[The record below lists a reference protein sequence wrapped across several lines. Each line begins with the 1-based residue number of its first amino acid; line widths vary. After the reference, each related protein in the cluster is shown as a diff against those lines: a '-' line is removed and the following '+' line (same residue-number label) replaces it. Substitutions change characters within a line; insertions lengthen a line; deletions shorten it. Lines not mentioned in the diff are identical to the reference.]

1 MLRVVVLATLALV
14 TPRPV
19 FAQTLSVL
27 HIKIVLVDA
36 DRKATPVPGHALL
49 ISDNPSTAPPRLV
62 RTAVDG
68 TADVRL
74 RPGNYTVESD
84 RPVAFNGKAY
94 QWTQTVDVRAG
105 RDTVLDLTAGNAD
118 VAVATSDSTTGT
130 RPLEA
135 DPAFLMPRWQDSV
148 VALWTPT
155 TRASGFV
162 IDSRGLVATNQKA
175 IGTATSVEVQLT
187 STVKVAGRVLA
198 ADSTRDVAVL
208 WIDPQVIASVK
219 PVPLGCGQQ
228 APALT
233 DKQEIFTIGIPLRQL
248 KDMTSGT
255 PSDLALLDGSAGGP
269 VFTADGTLV
278 GITSSAGRN
287 DDGRRGGRATVVR
300 TAAACDVVASAEQKM
315 TNATPPG
322 GTHLPI
328 EPDWPVPEEA
338 FKDAAMHRAGSLNPY
353 QIASSGFDVAFVTPV
368 MIFGSQYQADQMN
381 RRARGQGP
389 GTVTAGPMLLTRR
402 LLDFGAWS
410 DYLDGP
416 LPVLLVR
423 VTPKMVE
430 NFWTTVARGAALT
443 QGAAIPAIKR
453 AKSGFSRLRAYCG
466 ENEVTPIHPFLI
478 EQRVSDKD
486 TIAEGLY
493 VFDPG
498 ALGPQ
503 CEAVKLVLYSEKD
516 PERGETRVVDPGIV
530 QRIAQDFAP
539 YQNTTAATPRR

>member
-1 MLRVVVLATLALV
+1 MVRALV
-14 TPRPV
+14 LVAVVFVIPRPLL
-19 FAQTLSVL
+19 AQTLGVL
-27 HIKIVLVDA
+27 HIRIVLNDVDGA
-36 DRKATPVPGHALL
+36 VGKTTPVPGHALL

-94 QWTQTVDVRAG
+94 QWTQTVDVVAG
-105 RDTVLDLTAGNAD
+105 RDAVLQLTTGNAD
-118 VAVATSDSTTGT
+118 VAVATSETTAGA

-148 VALWTPT
+148 VALWTPST
-155 TRASGFV
+155 HASGFI

-175 IGTATSVEVQLT
+175 IGAATSVEVQLT
-187 STVKVAGRVLA
+187 STVKVPARVLA
-198 ADSTRDVAVL
+198 TDAAKDVAVL
-208 WIDPQVIASVK
+208 WIDPRVITSVT
-219 PVPLGCGQQ
+219 PIPLGCGHQ
-228 APALT
+228 APALE

-255 PSDLALLDGSAGGP
+255 VSDLGLLDGSAGGP

-278 GITSSAGRN
+278 GITSPVGKN
-287 DDGRRGGRATVVR
+287 DDRRRGRTTVVR
-300 TAAACDVVASAEQKM
+300 TAAACDVVTSVEQKM
-315 TNATPPG
+315 TNATPPSG
-322 GTHLPI
+322 AHLPI
-328 EPDWPVPEEA
+328 EPAWPLPEEA
-338 FKDAAMHRAGSLNPY
+338 FKDAAQHRAGSLNPY
-353 QIASSGFDVAFVTPV
+353 PMASSSFDVAFITPV
-368 MIFGSQYQADQMN
+368 MIFGSTYQADQMN
-381 RRARGQGP
+381 RRGQGP
-389 GTVTAGPMLLTRR
+389 RTTGGVSALVSR
-402 LLDFGAWS
+402 LMDFGNWS
-410 DYLDGP
+410 DYLEGP

-466 ENEVTPIHPFLI
+466 DSEVAPIHPFVL

-503 CEAVKLVLYSEKD
+503 CDAVKLVLYSDKD
-516 PERGETRVVDPGIV
+516 PERGETRVVDPGIL

-539 YQNTTAATPRR
+539 YRDTTAATPRR